1 MRVDK
6 TQAGFCSA
14 GAGDGGA
21 TAAERFCRS
30 LNPCAKL
37 LSLLIF
43 LTCTVSFGKYDISGL
58 VPLFALPLLGGAVLG
73 VPFGAIFRRS
83 LPALILVGFAGA
95 ANPFLDRRCVCEIF
109 SLPISGG
116 TVSLA
121 VLLLK
126 TFLCVSAAL
135 LFARCTP
142 TNDISAA
149 LGKFKIP
156 CVIVVQLMM
165 TTRYLETI
173 SDEAR
178 RVVRAYLL
186 RSPDS
191 KFVEFRHFPHVITSL
206 MLRSI
211 DRAESVYRA
220 MKCRGFDAR
229 AYRSKSLPVKISD
242 ILFAAVFCALCAFAR
257 FADPVRLWGGLFCG

>member
-1 MRVDK
+1 MQADETR
-6 TQAGFCSA
+6 AGFCSA
-14 GAGDGGA
+14 GAGEGGIA
-21 TAAERFCRS
+21 AAERFCRS

-37 LSLLIF
+37 LSLLCF
-43 LTCTVSFGKYDISGL
+43 LTCTVSFGKYDVSGL
-58 VPLFALPLLGGAVLG
+58 VPLLALSFLGGALLG
-73 VPFGAIFRRS
+73 VPLGAVFRRS

-95 ANPFLDRRCVCEIF
+95 ANPFLDRRCVLGIF

-116 TVSLA
+116 IISLA
-121 VLLLK
+121 ALLLK
-126 TFLCVSAAL
+126 TFLCVSAAMI
-135 LFARCTP
+135 FARCTP

-165 TTRYLETI
+165 TARYLETI
-173 SDEAR
+173 ADEAR

-257 FADPVRLWGGLFCG
+257 LADPVRLLGGLFCD

>member
-1 MRVDK
+1 MRTDRIRTTFCAVD
-6 TQAGFCSA
+6 
-14 GAGDGGA
+14 GDRA
-21 TAAERFCRS
+21 TAAEHFCRS

-37 LSLLIF
+37 LSLLAF
-43 LTCTVSFGKYDISGL
+43 LVCTVSFDKYDISGL
-58 VPLFALPLLGGAVLG
+58 VPLLALPLFGGAVLD
-73 VPFGAIFRRS
+73 VSLGAMLRRS
-83 LPALILVGFAGA
+83 LPALVLVGLAGV
-95 ANPFLDRRCVCEIF
+95 ANPFFDRRCVCEIF

-116 TVSLA
+116 VVSLA

-126 TFLCVSAAL
+126 TFLCVSAAV

-165 TTRYLETI
+165 TARYLETI

-178 RVVRAYLL
+178 RIVRAYLL

-191 KFVEFRHFPHVITSL
+191 KFVEFRHFPHVLTSL

-211 DRAESVYRA
+211 DRADAVYKA
-220 MKCRGFDAR
+220 MKCRGFDAQ
-229 AYRSKSLPVKISD
+229 AYRSKSLPIRTYD
-242 ILFAAVFCALCAFAR
+242 ILFAAVFFALCAFVR
-257 FADPVRLWGGLFCG
+257 FAEPVRLLEGLFCG